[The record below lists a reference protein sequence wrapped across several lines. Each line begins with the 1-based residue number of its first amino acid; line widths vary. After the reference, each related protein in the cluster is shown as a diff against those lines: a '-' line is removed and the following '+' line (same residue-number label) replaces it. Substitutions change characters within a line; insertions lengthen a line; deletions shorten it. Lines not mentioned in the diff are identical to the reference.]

1 MAIKIIKKE
10 SVEDNV
16 LMTDTYGQIHIV
28 DSINTDEYASFD
40 TFENY
45 ELFVNLNGE
54 IVAIL
59 LDKLKENNNNLK
71 YEKIINDIS
80 VKYDNLKLIKY
91 DETENAIIIQ
101 VDKENINILDD
112 IEKEYKN
119 TLQTERI
126 TAEVLF
132 LTLSDAEIQLE
143 DNDTLLNTL
152 DDNTI
157 KDLAKKTGV
166 KLSGSESKD
175 ELKGI
180 IKGSLKN

>member
-16 LMTDTYGQIHIV
+16 LMTDTYGQIPVV

-45 ELFVNLNGE
+45 ELFVNLDGE

-80 VKYDNLKLIKY
+80 TKYDNLKLIKY

-132 LTLSDAEIQLE
+132 LTLSDTEIQLE